1 MKRALVILFSVIACS
16 GGMTAQVPSSLECD
30 FVQTVHTKMLKNDAV
45 SYGSMS
51 FHSPDHLKWEY
62 TSPMKFALIM
72 EGTKVSFIKDGRA
85 VASDANQSRF
95 FGEIAKMMI
104 GVSSIDDIGDDAGS
118 NASFTTS
125 VSESGNVKTIT
136 LVPQKKAMQQFM
148 SEMTLYYDMT
158 TDTMLKVRM
167 LTKSGDSTVIEFK
180 NVRKTL

>member
-1 MKRALVILFSVIACS
+1 MTIVCSV
-16 GGMTAQVPSSLECD
+16 MTAQVPSSLECD

-51 FHSPDHLKWEY
+51 FHSPDRLKWEY
-62 TSPMKFALIM
+62 TSPMKFALVM
-72 EGTKVSFIKDGRA
+72 EGTKVSFIKDDRTI
-85 VASDANQSRF
+85 ASDANQSRF
-95 FGEIAKMMI
+95 FGEIAKMMM
-104 GVSSIDDIGDDAGS
+104 GVSSIDSTIGAGAGS
-118 NASFTTS
+118 NGSFTVS

-148 SEMTLYYDMT
+148 SEMTLQYDMAS
-158 TDTMLKVRM
+158 DTMLKVRM

>member
-1 MKRALVILFSVIACS
+1 MTIVCSV
-16 GGMTAQVPSSLECD
+16 MTAQVPSSLECD

-51 FHSPDHLKWEY
+51 FHSPDRLKWEY
-62 TSPMKFALIM
+62 TSPMKFALVM
-72 EGTKVSFIKDGRA
+72 EGTKVSFIKDGRTI
-85 VASDANQSRF
+85 ASDANQSRF
-95 FGEIAKMMI
+95 FGEIAKMMM
-104 GVSSIDDIGDDAGS
+104 GVSSVDDAVDDAGS
-118 NASFTTS
+118 DGSFTKS

-148 SEMTLYYDMT
+148 SEMTLQYDMAS
-158 TDTMLKVRM
+158 DTMLKVRM

>member
-1 MKRALVILFSVIACS
+1 MKRAVVIFFTAILCTV
-16 GGMTAQVPSSLECD
+16 MTAQVPSSLECD

-72 EGTKVSFIKDGRA
+72 EGEKLSFLRDGRP
-85 VASDANQSRF
+85 VATDANQARF
-95 FGEIAKMMI
+95 FGEITKMMI
-104 GVSSIDDIGDDAGS
+104 AVSSPGDIGFNG
-118 NASFTTS
+118 SFTTS
-125 VSESGNVKTIT
+125 VSESGNVKTIR

-148 SEMTLYYDMT
+148 SEMTLQYDMT
-158 TDTMLKVRM
+158 TDTMLMVKM